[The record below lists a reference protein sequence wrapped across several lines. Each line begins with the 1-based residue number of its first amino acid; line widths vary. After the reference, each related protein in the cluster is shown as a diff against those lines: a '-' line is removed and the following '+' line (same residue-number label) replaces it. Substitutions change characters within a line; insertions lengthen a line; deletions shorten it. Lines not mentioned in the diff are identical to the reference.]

1 MGTMRI
7 PSPGIPVLVVPTITA
22 QKATTTQPNKSKSNA
37 HHPSLKSSDYLFK
50 HSTAAIYRFWPCFA
64 IDN

>member
-1 MGTMRI
+1 MRI

-22 QKATTTQPNKSKSNA
+22 QTATTTQPNKSKSNA
-37 HHPSLKSSDYLFK
+37 NHPSLKSSDYLSK
-50 HSTAAIYRFWPCFA
+50 HKPAAIYRFCPVFA

>member
-1 MGTMRI
+1 MRI

-22 QKATTTQPNKSKSNA
+22 QTATTTQPNKSKSNA
-37 HHPSLKSSDYLFK
+37 HHPLLKSYDYLFK
-50 HSTAAIYRFWPCFA
+50 LLTAAIYRFWPGFA